1 LPLERFSLIVKLI
14 GAKDEEAELV
24 IAGHRLCDNVNHVSR
39 PLGIDFIAQH
49 EGAEDQHGQ
58 ESASLPIAPPSTSG
72 RKGLRRGLLPYN

>member
-1 LPLERFSLIVKLI
+1 LPLERSCFVVIAI
-14 GAKDEEAELV
+14 WAEDEEAELV
-24 IAGHRLCDNVNHVSR
+24 VIGHSICLDVNHVSR